1 MNNGNMIAQD
11 GLSTISQLISTIHF
25 MSDNRKM
32 VKITERSASARIQ
45 FLSDNRI
52 WSDNQDLCE
61 CGNVFAIA

>member
-1 MNNGNMIAQD
+1 MIAQD
-11 GLSTISQLISTIHF
+11 GLSTISQLSSRIHF

-52 WSDNQDLCE
+52 WSDNQDLRSS
-61 CGNVFAIA
+61 VISSRTDFD